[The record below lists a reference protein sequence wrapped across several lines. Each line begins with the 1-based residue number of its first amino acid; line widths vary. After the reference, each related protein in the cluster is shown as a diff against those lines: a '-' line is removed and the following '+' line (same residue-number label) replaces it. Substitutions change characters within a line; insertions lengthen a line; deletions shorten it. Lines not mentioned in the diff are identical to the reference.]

1 LFGSTW
7 LGAVLSG
14 RDAFGAPVLRDHGRN
29 RQAGHGS
36 HSLWL
41 AACLASRYARQMDE
55 RLLAAARQAQE
66 QLVEAD
72 HAAEVAKAQ
81 FHRAVRR
88 LHLSGA
94 SLRELAAALHL
105 SHQRI
110 YQIVETAG
118 GARRWGRR
126 GRLPPELACS
136 FCGRRR
142 KARKLVA
149 GPDVYICEQ
158 CVETAETV
166 IRSGQATETALGPL
180 HSVPDNMAQ
189 RRCSFCGKRRHHV
202 TGLATSVGNP
212 AGKLADDAAIC
223 AECLILCREIHSQQ
237 LA

>member
-1 LFGSTW
+1 M
-7 LGAVLSG
+7 
-14 RDAFGAPVLRDHGRN
+14 PVG
-29 RQAGHGS
+29 
-36 HSLWL
+36 L
-41 AACLASRYARQMDE
+41 AMCLASRYARHMDE
-55 RLLAAARQAQE
+55 NLLAAARQAQE

-72 HAAEVAKAQ
+72 HAAEVARAQ

-94 SLRELAAALHL
+94 SLRELATALHL

-110 YQIVETAG
+110 HQIVETAG

-126 GRLPPELACS
+126 GRLPPDLACS
-136 FCGRRR
+136 FCGRRQR

-149 GPDVYICEQ
+149 GPDVYICEK
-158 CVETAETV
+158 CVEMAETV

-180 HSVPDNMAQ
+180 HSVPGNMAQ
-189 RRCSFCGKRRHHV
+189 RRCSFCGKRRHQV
-202 TGLATSVGNP
+202 TGLATSVGAP

-223 AECLILCREIHSQQ
+223 AECLLLCREIHSEQ